1 MSKIAAETSGLK
13 CFGVLLDNHDL
24 LLASSFGD
32 NPKAVTSH
40 LDQYSR
46 KVTGYAPTLTKTAL
60 LDDMIEIY
68 DGRTTSKKF
77 HFNTRYISPYQ
88 SRVYDVLSKIPHGR
102 VTTYGLVAKKLD
114 SGPRAVGNAVAT
126 NPWPL
131 FIPCQ
136 RVVPST
142 LSIGDYSICGS
153 LSPQGSVVKREL
165 LERENI
171 LFENNAIP
179 TRVLWTPTR

>member
-1 MSKIAAETSGLK
+1 MK
-13 CFGVLLDNHDL
+13 CFGVLLDTHDL

-32 NPKAVTSH
+32 SFKTVRSH
-40 LDQYSR
+40 LYQYSQSA
-46 KVTGYAPTLTKTAL
+46 TGHAPTLTKTTL
-60 LDDMIEIY
+60 LHDMVELF
-68 DGRTTSKKF
+68 DGRKASKRF
-77 HFNTRYISPYQ
+77 EFNTDYISPFQ
-88 SRVYDVLSKIPHGR
+88 SRVHDVLSRIPYGK
-102 VTTYGLVAKKLD
+102 VTTYGLISKRLD
-114 SGPRAVGNAVAT
+114 SSPRAVGNAVAT

-142 LSIGDYSICGS
+142 LSIGNYSICGS
-153 LSPQGSVVKREL
+153 LGPGGSATKREL

-171 LFENNAIP
+171 PFEDNIIP

>member
-1 MSKIAAETSGLK
+1 MSKLATERVGMK

-32 NPKAVTSH
+32 NLKTVTSH
-40 LDQYSR
+40 LDKYSR
-46 KVTGYAPTLTKTAL
+46 KVTGYAPTPTKTAL

-68 DGRTTSKKF
+68 DGKKTSKKF
-77 HFNTRYISPYQ
+77 QFNTRYISPYQ
-88 SRVYDVLSKIPHGR
+88 SRVYDVLSKIPHGK

-142 LSIGDYSICGS
+142 LSIGNYSICGS
-153 LSPQGSVVKREL
+153 LGARGSATKREL
-165 LERENI
+165 LERENVP
-171 LFENNAIP
+171 FEDNVIS
-179 TRVLWTPTR
+179 TRVLWTPSR